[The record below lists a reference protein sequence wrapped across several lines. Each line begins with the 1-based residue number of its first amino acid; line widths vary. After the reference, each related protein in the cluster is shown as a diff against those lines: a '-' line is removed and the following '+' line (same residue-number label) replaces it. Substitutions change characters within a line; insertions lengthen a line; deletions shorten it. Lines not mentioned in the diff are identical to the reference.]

1 MGAESRSIELGQLGF
16 WQTQS
21 QSVPR
26 HSLAHWAPPQGPPGR
41 PVAGSLLQPCPT
53 QLLAATVASATASKM
68 PKLGQPLL
76 THQVQLSRGLGC
88 GVTVIW
94 LSRPA
99 GPSV

>member
-1 MGAESRSIELGQLGF
+1 MGAESRSIESGQLGF

-53 QLLAATVASATASKM
+53 Q
-68 PKLGQPLL
+68 
-76 THQVQLSRGLGC
+76 QVQLSRGLGC